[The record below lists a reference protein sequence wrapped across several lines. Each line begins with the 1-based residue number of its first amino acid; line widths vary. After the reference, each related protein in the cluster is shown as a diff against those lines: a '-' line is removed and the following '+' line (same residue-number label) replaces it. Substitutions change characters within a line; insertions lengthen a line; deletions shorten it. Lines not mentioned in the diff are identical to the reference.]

1 MAKDKQTNIW
11 GYMPEVEED
20 IKIIKTVCK
29 IGGLAEDE
37 INEEINKLKINK
49 EKQDEYSKLLGRQN
63 AVKYQISEKYSV
75 GFYTLAG
82 YAIFRYFEKK
92 EYRKW
97 EIGRDSMLGRL
108 SEGERK
114 ILSDFEAEKKEK
126 YKKYEVYIM

>member
-11 GYMPEVEED
+11 GYVPEVEND

-29 IGGLAEDE
+29 IGGLTEDE
-37 INEEINKLKINK
+37 TLIEINKLKINK

-75 GFYTLAG
+75 GFYILAG
-82 YAIFRYFEKK
+82 YAIFRYYEKK
-92 EYRKW
+92 EYMR

-114 ILSDFEAEKKEK
+114 ILFDFEAEKKEIFK
-126 YKKYEVYIM
+126 TYEVYIM

>member
-20 IKIIKTVCK
+20 IKI
-29 IGGLAEDE
+29 GGLTEDK
-37 INEEINKLKINK
+37 INEEINK

-75 GFYTLAG
+75 GFYILAG
-82 YAIFRYFEKK
+82 YAIFRYYEKR
-92 EYRKW
+92 EYGTW
-97 EIGRDSMLGRL
+97 ETDRDSVLERL

-114 ILSDFEAEKKEK
+114 ILSDFEAEKKEIF
-126 YKKYEVYIM
+126 KKYEVYIM